1 MYVVLCEIA
10 MSARDKYHD
19 WVKETLINAG
29 WRISHDPLSISIGK
43 ISIQIDLGLESLI
56 GAEKG
61 TEKIAVEIKSFGKV
75 SQITDFYAALGQYL
89 CYKVALADKHPER
102 TLYLAVPAP
111 VYELLFTEI
120 LIQKV
125 LQAYPVKLLVYNLAN
140 KEIQSWID

>member
-1 MYVVLCEIA
+1 

-19 WVKETLINAG
+19 WVKETLISAG
-29 WRISHDPLSISIGK
+29 WKISHDPLSISVGK

-61 TEKIAVEIKSFGKV
+61 IEKIAVEIKSFGKV

-89 CYKVALADKHPER
+89 CYKVALVEKYPDR
-102 TLYLAVPAP
+102 TLYLAVPQP
-111 VYELLFTEI
+111 VYELFFTES

-125 LQAYPVKLLVYNLAN
+125 IQAYPIKILVYSLSN

>member
-1 MYVVLCEIA
+1 
-10 MSARDKYHD
+10 MSARDRYHD

-29 WRISHDPLSISIGK
+29 WKISHDPLSISIGK

-61 TEKIAVEIKSFGKV
+61 TTKIAVEIKSFGSV

-89 CYKVALADKHPER
+89 CYKVALTEKQPDR
-102 TLYLAVPAP
+102 TLYLAVPEP
-111 VYELLFTEI
+111 VYDLFFAED

-125 LQAYPVKLLVYNLAN
+125 LQTYPVKLLVYNLLN